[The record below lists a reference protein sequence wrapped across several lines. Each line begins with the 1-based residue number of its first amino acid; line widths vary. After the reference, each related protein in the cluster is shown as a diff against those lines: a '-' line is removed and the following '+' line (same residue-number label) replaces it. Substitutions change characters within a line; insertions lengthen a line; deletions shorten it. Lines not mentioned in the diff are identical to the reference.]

1 MAASD
6 QSTDAARLGRTRSR
20 LSKGLC
26 VCLSTTHSRRE
37 GRRHTRMRAPAAC
50 GEGGHLCLRARSL
63 HRRNEARSII
73 FLTPYLLPQRPAPRE
88 APANG
93 GGAGASF
100 SNRHY
105 DPRKGA
111 ELYHEYLDQMEF
123 ADKLGFDGVCLNEHH
138 QTAYGMM

>member
-50 GEGGHLCLRARSL
+50 GEGGHLCLRARSV
-63 HRRNEARSII
+63 HRRNEDRSMK
-73 FLTPYLLPQRPAPRE
+73 FFNFHLMPYRHADLDAI
-88 APANG
+88 ANNG
-93 GGAGASF
+93 SAWITF

-105 DPRKGA
+105 APRKGP
-111 ELYHEYLDQMEF
+111 ERYHEYLDQMKF
-123 ADKLGFDGVCLNEHH
+123 A
-138 QTAYGMM
+138 A